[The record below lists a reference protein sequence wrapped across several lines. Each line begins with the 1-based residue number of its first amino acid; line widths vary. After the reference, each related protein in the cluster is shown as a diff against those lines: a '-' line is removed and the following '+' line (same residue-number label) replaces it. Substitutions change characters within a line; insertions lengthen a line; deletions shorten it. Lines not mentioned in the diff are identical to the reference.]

1 MTGERSAGVRVAVVV
16 VGLVLIASVIGGM
29 FLY

>member
-1 MTGERSAGVRVAVVV
+1 MTDRFIRNTAIAI
-16 VGLVLIASVIGGM
+16 GLLLIASVIGGM